1 MTKGFTKDELLSQ
14 HDCKAEKCS
23 TCLMVEQFVQDHGT
37 GEDGFHEDEKGF
49 YINDCTEGENGENGA
64 YSIKKLYLNE

>member
-1 MTKGFTKDELLSQ
+1 
-14 HDCKAEKCS
+14 
-23 TCLMVEQFVQDHGT
+23 MVEQFVVDHGT

-64 YSIKKLYLNE
+64 YSIKKLYVK